1 MREVAREVVDGTEPR
16 AVRYALAG
24 GAACAGGGVLAASG
38 LYLINGYTTE
48 ALMALGSSP
57 VLGAVVLV
65 VTLIVESIRRKLAP
79 KRKKRREEQYW
90 RNVEWARSHR
100 AENCRAKIKAAANV
114 MARAD
119 VLSEPHETGQ
129 INSAYQALKI
139 QGLAYEDLDHA
150 EAELFVMTYECKVP
164 EYEKELIQRRIEQ
177 KRRDQEESKKAAV
190 AARIAERIESSR
202 LSQPRTADIPLDE
215 EEQWMADFNA
225 QEDTR

>member
-1 MREVAREVVDGTEPR
+1 MREVAPEVVDGKEPR
-16 AVRYALAG
+16 PVKHTLVG
-24 GAACAGGGVLAASG
+24 GAVCVGSGVLAASG
-38 LYLINGYTTE
+38 LHFIDGYTTG
-48 ALMALGSSP
+48 AMMALGSSL
-57 VLGAVVLV
+57 VLGAVVMV
-65 VTLIVESIRRKLAP
+65 VTFIIEIIRRKLAP

-90 RNVEWARSHR
+90 RNVEQARAQR
-100 AENCRAKIKAAANV
+100 AENRRAKIKAAANV

-129 INSAYQALKI
+129 INSAHQALKV
-139 QGLAYEDLDHA
+139 QGLTYEDLDHA
-150 EAELFVMTYECKVP
+150 EAELFVMTYERKVP

-215 EEQWMADFNA
+215 EEQWMAEFKD
-225 QEDTR
+225 QEETR